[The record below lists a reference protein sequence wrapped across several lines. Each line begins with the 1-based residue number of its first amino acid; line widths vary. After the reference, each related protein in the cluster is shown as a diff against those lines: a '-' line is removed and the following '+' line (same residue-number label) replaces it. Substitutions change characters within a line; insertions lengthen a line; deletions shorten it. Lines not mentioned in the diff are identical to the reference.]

1 MAVYYI
7 YWIQDEVADYFYGKE
22 RKFLTL
28 FLEKKNSA
36 EELRK
41 IVDKQVNYIIQEIP
55 EMKIQQL
62 MENAVA
68 TNTITKLSST
78 HYRIETNRS
87 QYAEMEIKFPFI
99 RIITHQCNHLE
110 WAFFNLLRS
119 FNGGDNEL

>member
-1 MAVYYI
+1 M
-7 YWIQDEVADYFYGKE
+7 
-22 RKFLTL
+22 
-28 FLEKKNSA
+28 

-55 EMKIQQL
+55 EVKIQQL

-78 HYRIETNRS
+78 HFRIETNLS

-99 RIITHQCNHLE
+99 RIITDQCNHLE

-119 FNGGDNEL
+119 FNGRLLAVNLEEEHVGWIKPLKIKAFV